1 MVALIDRK
9 INQYM
14 SVNDGIVK
22 KLEKDK
28 YFFVIKKSYYKEMEK
43 NKFAVLDEAKSVNIG
58 NTMPATLSI
67 GIGLQQIHT
76 RKVITMPVWRL
87 TWHLPAAEIRRL

>member
-1 MVALIDRK
+1 M
-9 INQYM
+9 
-14 SVNDGIVK
+14 
-22 KLEKDK
+22 
-28 YFFVIKKSYYKEMEK
+28 IKKSYYKEMEK

-67 GIGLQQIHT
+67 GIGIATDTYAQ
-76 RKVITMPVWRL
+76 VITMPVWRL